1 MKRGLLLLA
10 LAAGPAWAEGDADHG
25 ARVIRNCYACHSI
38 EPGVDKAGPSLH
50 GVVGRGVGSEPRYSY
65 SAAMRALGAEGAV
78 WDEERLRDFLLAP
91 RQAVPGTKMLNSGLR
106 NPDDIDDLIAFLRER
121 ASE

>member
-1 MKRGLLLLA
+1 MKRCLA
-10 LAAGPAWAEGDADHG
+10 LAALVATPAFAEGDADQG
-25 ARVIRNCYACHSI
+25 ARVIRNCYACHST

-50 GVVGRGVGSEPRYSY
+50 GVMNRGVGASPLYSY
-65 SAAMRALGAEGAV
+65 SAAMRALGSQGAV
-78 WDEERLRDFLLAP
+78 WDDARMREFLLAP

-106 NPDDIDDLIAFLRER
+106 NESDIDDLIAYLRER